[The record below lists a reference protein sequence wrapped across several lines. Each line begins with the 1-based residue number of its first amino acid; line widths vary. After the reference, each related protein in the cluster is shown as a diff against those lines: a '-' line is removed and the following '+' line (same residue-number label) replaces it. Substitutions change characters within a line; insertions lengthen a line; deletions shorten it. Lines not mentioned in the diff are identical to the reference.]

1 MKGSVCY
8 TFFYNLTDVEVLEV
22 RVKEYLDDGGDH
34 DREQGDILGVT
45 VAQVRCQALDHA
57 L

>member
-1 MKGSVCY
+1 MFY
-8 TFFYNLTDVEVLEV
+8 TFFYNLTDVEVLEMG
-22 RVKEYLDDGGDH
+22 VKEYLDDGGDH